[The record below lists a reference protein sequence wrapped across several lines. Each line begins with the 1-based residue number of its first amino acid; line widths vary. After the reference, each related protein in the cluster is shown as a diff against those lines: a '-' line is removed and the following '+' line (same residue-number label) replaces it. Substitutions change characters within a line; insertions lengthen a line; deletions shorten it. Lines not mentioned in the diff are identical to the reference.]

1 VKRRNALHRLVLA
14 CAMAFAGRLPAQ
26 DMAELDVDHA
36 LTLEVETPHTDWAQP
51 YALGPTRVLFFCNGR
66 GTVPRECVELMQRFD
81 INAEAVF
88 WTRIVDSSETH
99 WHGGETG
106 ERRMLSLLEQ
116 TWDCFVFLGLDMS
129 KMVAEQQYKILK
141 PVASGAGIVFVE
153 SNDPRVLK
161 KTNQV
166 NPLPPFLQTS
176 IDVEAYAVGAG
187 RGIRLPKRP
196 PIGYR
201 ESWQVEYDYWAEA
214 LGRTIMWAAG
224 KAPAAELQ
232 VTLSASEADRGNPQS
247 ATARFKGKLPGG
259 TPTLVARIRGE
270 VGAPIELTSCA
281 IQSGADMAL
290 PLPTLPTG
298 NYHIDAWI
306 RTNRGIET
314 WATVPL
320 ILSSQRTV
328 AEVALTQ
335 SWGEVGDPIAGHV
348 ALQGPPLAGER
359 LQLRL
364 LDRRRRVLRQANV
377 PITGNEGSFSFP
389 SEAWM
394 PMLVTVEG
402 RLLTGSTEIASA
414 YQYYHVTKRHQERFN
429 FLIWDTPKGP
439 LAPYAE
445 QSLVDNSVT
454 LQLGHGI
461 PPVICAAYDVA
472 WVPYTTR
479 IMAKLTPESMMQPF
493 CWNDH
498 AAVERHVKEKARAY
512 AGAREHG
519 VFVWSLGDEVMTKG
533 ACLSPHCA
541 EAYRTFLQE
550 QYEGLDALNR
560 SWNTTFASWSDVG
573 LANPEDNEEA
583 TSLKAKNY
591 PRWFDRQHFKSWNF
605 VQFCGKYA
613 EAYEAI
619 DPQAKTGFEGA
630 GRFGQGDDIDL
641 IVRSNK
647 FWSPYPGT
655 ADEIIRSIA
664 PRHFPRA
671 NWMGYTK
678 DADSLL
684 GKYYRMVT
692 RGADSVWWWRW
703 DCIGRFHG
711 WLAPDLRPFPAVKD
725 ILQDTSI
732 LREGLGDLLL
742 HSQMQH
748 DRIAVLFSLPST
760 FAHKLDEGAT
770 YGGYENAHKNT
781 HTLCRELHC
790 QFAYITE
797 RMLRLGEFD
806 PSAYDLLF
814 LPRAE
819 ALSRK
824 EAEAIRTF
832 VEQGGMVVADVR
844 PAIYDEHCKARDNGL
859 LDGLFG
865 VQRKGRAEAVN
876 ATFEPYGILKMDPTV
891 SLTTGKAKHTVEG
904 IPIFVENRVGKGR
917 TLLLNVDFSTFPSLK
932 ANDVQAGAESAAT
945 AILNSADIRP
955 PLAIRGADGK
965 REKNVET
972 IRWQNGEQQIVAL
985 FRQGG
990 MRSTATVELNGRH
1003 EVFDLRNRRTLGRH
1017 SSFQTEIIPN
1027 RATFFAL
1034 LKDSQ
1039 PKIDLELSSERTT
1052 RGATPTLVLSSKS
1065 PGEATAVRLEV
1076 SVGDVAMPW
1085 LAQNIVLMNHPVT
1098 VPIPVAFND
1107 PVGTYTLTVTEVVT
1121 QTRTTTK
1128 LSVR

>member
-1 VKRRNALHRLVLA
+1 MRRRNALHRLGLA
-14 CAMAFAGRLPAQ
+14 FTLAFACQILAQ
-26 DMAELDVDHA
+26 DMAELEVDHA
-36 LTLEVETPHTDWAQP
+36 LTLEFETPHTDWAQP
-51 YALGPTRVLFFCNGR
+51 YALGQTRVLFFCNGR

-81 INAEAVF
+81 IDAEAVF
-88 WTRIVDSSETH
+88 WARIVDSSNTH

-106 ERRMLSLLEQ
+106 ERRMLALLEQ
-116 TWDCFVFLGLDMS
+116 SWDCFVFLGLSMS
-129 KMVAEQQYKILK
+129 KMSAEQQYKILK
-141 PVASGAGIVFVE
+141 SVADGAGIVFVE
-153 SNDPRVLK
+153 SSDPRVLK

-166 NPLPPFLQTS
+166 GSLPFFLQTS
-176 IDVEAYAVGAG
+176 IDVEAYAVGVG
-187 RGIRLPKRP
+187 RGGRLPKRP

-201 ESWQVEYDYWAEA
+201 EGWQVDYDYWAEA
-214 LGRTIMWAAG
+214 LGRTILWAAG
-224 KAPAAELQ
+224 KAPAAELHL
-232 VTLSASEADRGNPQS
+232 TLPASEADRGTPLS
-247 ATARFKGKLPGG
+247 ATAQLKGKLPGA
-259 TPTLVARIRGE
+259 TPTLVARVRGK
-270 VGAPIELTSCA
+270 VGVPIELARCA
-281 IQSGADMAL
+281 IQPGGDVAL
-290 PLPTLPTG
+290 PIPTLPAG
-298 NYHIDAWI
+298 EYHIDAWI
-306 RTNRGIET
+306 HTDRGIET

-320 ILSSQRTV
+320 VISAQRTV
-328 AEVALTQ
+328 SELALTRN
-335 SWGEVGDPIAGHV
+335 WGEIGDPIAGHV
-348 ALQGPPLAGER
+348 ALQGPPLDDER
-359 LQLRL
+359 LQVRL
-364 LDRRRRVLRQANV
+364 LDRRRRVLRQADAR
-377 PITGNEGSFSFP
+377 ITGNEADFSIT

-394 PMLVTVEG
+394 PMLVTVEA
-402 RLLTGSTEIASA
+402 RLLTGSDEVSSA
-414 YQYYHVTKRHQERFN
+414 YQYYHVTKRHQGRFN

-445 QSLVDNSVT
+445 QSLADNSVT
-454 LQLGHGI
+454 LQLGHGV
-461 PPVICAAYDVA
+461 PPTICAAYDIA

-479 IMAKLTPESMMQPF
+479 IMAKLTPESIMKPF
-493 CWNDH
+493 CWNDT
-498 AAVERHVKEKARAY
+498 AAVEKHVKAKAAAY

-541 EAYRTFLQE
+541 EAYRTFLRE

-560 SWNTTFASWSDVG
+560 SWNTTFSSWTDVG

-613 EAYEAI
+613 KAYEAI
-619 DPQAKTGFEGA
+619 DPHAKTGFEGA

-725 ILQDTSI
+725 ILQDTRI

-770 YGGYENAHKNT
+770 YGGYESAHKST

-790 QFAYITE
+790 QFAYVTE

-819 ALSRK
+819 ALSSK
-824 EAEAIRTF
+824 EAEVIRAF

-844 PAIYDEHCKARDNGL
+844 PAIYDEHCKAREKGL
-859 LDGLFG
+859 LDELFG
-865 VQRKGRAEAVN
+865 VQRKGRAEAAK
-876 ATFEPYGILKMDPTV
+876 ATLEPYGILKMDPTI
-891 SLTTGKAKHTVEG
+891 SLTSGKARHTVEG
-904 IPIFVENRVGKGR
+904 VPIFVENRVGKGQ
-917 TLLLNVDFSTFPSLK
+917 TLLLNFDFSTFPSLK
-932 ANDVQAGAESAAT
+932 ASNVQAGAEFAART
-945 AILNSADIRP
+945 ILMAAGIEP
-955 PLAIRGADGK
+955 PLAIRDADGE
-965 REKNVET
+965 RERNVET
-972 IRWQNGEQQIVAL
+972 IRWQNGGQQIVAL

-990 MRSTATVELNGRH
+990 VRSFATVELNAKYR
-1003 EVFDLRNRRTLGRH
+1003 VFDLRNRKALGKC

-1027 RATFFAL
+1027 RAIFFAL

-1039 PKIDLELSSERTT
+1039 PKLNVELSAKKTT
-1052 RGATPTLVLSSKS
+1052 RGATPTIVLSSKS
-1065 PGEATAVRLEV
+1065 SGEAKAVRLEA
-1076 SVGDVAMPW
+1076 SVGDARLPW
-1085 LAQNIVLMNHPVT
+1085 LAQNIVLADQPVT
-1098 VPIPVAFND
+1098 VPIPIAFND
-1107 PVGTYTLTVTEVVT
+1107 PVGTYKLTVTDVIT
-1121 QTRTTTK
+1121 QKRTSAK